1 MDNLT
6 AGNPR
11 AHRVRVYYEGT
22 DTINEGMPLCYNY
35 LTTDNWFG
43 GSVSDEGVVTENT
56 TTAEGSQNEGK
67 YIRVIEPTVVDIDD
81 GIPAASSKTITSSAS
96 GSHETDFNNI
106 KVNQWVTITG
116 TDVTAGT
123 YKVTAVTQGTASPSV
138 ASTITLD
145 MDDATSTTAD
155 VRVVINNSVHHAGA
169 VARGGW
175 CGNTGPRVLDVYVPN
190 GAIIPIRTDKSCVVG
205 DSLGLGSAAY
215 SAATG
220 DNDPLPCAVCVE
232 TVNRSSVNGVVL
244 ARIFDTSSL
253 QMFIQPVRGV
263 SVGGYVY
270 GLQVDGTKILRGTT
284 AAKSFVVQ
292 FSGTRESGYAATG
305 DSNDAILKL
314 QGSNYALNDTNFYF
328 RGLNCS
334 VANRGSGT
342 LNVITNTISISLKSG
357 SGNIGKGIALEID
370 AQDLTSGTKTEFGGL
385 DIAINR
391 EGTAATTEY
400 GLQIR
405 TRGTINTAINTAIRI
420 TKDAADHGFVNL
432 FNIESDAV
440 DYAACGATT
449 KTWDSS
455 DIAIPIYA
463 GSTTYYIYASDSNS

>member
-43 GSVSDEGVVTENT
+43 GSVSDAGVVSATV

-81 GIPAASSKTITSSAS
+81 GTPAASSKTITSSTS

-175 CGNTGPRVLDVYVPN
+175 CGNTGPRVLDIYVPN
-190 GAIIPIRTDKSCVVG
+190 GAIIPVRTDKNCTVG

-220 DNDPLPCAVCVE
+220 DDDPLPCAVCVE

-244 ARIFDTSSL
+244 AKIFDTSSL

-292 FSGTRESGYAATG
+292 FSGTRESGYVATG
-305 DSNDAILKL
+305 DSNDAILKI
-314 QGSNYALNDTNFYF
+314 QGSNYAANDTNYYF

-334 VANRGSGT
+334 VANRTDGT
-342 LNVITNTISISLKSG
+342 LGVITNTISISLKND
-357 SGNIGKGIALEID
+357 SGNIVKGIGLEID
-370 AQDLTSGTKTEFGGL
+370 AQDLSPGTKTEFGGL
-385 DIAINR
+385 DVAINR
-391 EGTAATTEY
+391 EGVAATTEY
-400 GLQIR
+400 GIQVR
-405 TRGTINTAINTAIRI
+405 TRGTINTAFETVFRVDKQA
-420 TKDAADHGFVNL
+420 TDYGFSNL
-432 FNIESDAV
+432 FSFDAGSSVSMTTSDAGV
-440 DYAACGATT
+440 STH
-449 KTWDSS
+449 K
-455 DIAIPIYA
+455 IPILD
-463 GSTTYYIYASDSNS
+463 GTTTRYLMVSDG